1 MQTEILQKKKE
12 ITSLQSNQ
20 AKHSPG
26 DLLYYKSSLTGASEV
41 FYLIIGGNKQFEHY
55 FPENTAW
62 NILVLHSDF
71 DQRSQGTIHLMFESE
86 LCLNPDYRLIQS
98 ATV

>member
-26 DLLYYKSSLTGASEV
+26 DLLYYKSSFSDVSEV
-41 FYLIIGGNKQFEHY
+41 FYLIIGCNKQFEQC

>member
-12 ITSLQSNQ
+12 TSSLQPSQ

-41 FYLIIGGNKQFEHY
+41 FYLIIGRDKQFEHY

-71 DQRSQGTIHLMFESE
+71 EREVQGTIHLMFDSE
-86 LCLNPDYRLIQS
+86 LYLDPDYRLIQS
-98 ATV
+98 VTG